1 MGQSL
6 SLYSSR
12 TCVPT
17 AQKSRSFTL
26 CNKETCLQKCQGN
39 LTIFCNLVFLI
50 FNLHFHFLKATEEE
64 SVEDEND
71 QEDDSRK
78 RAASS
83 EPEEN
88 DNGEPEAKKT
98 ATENNGVEADTAA
111 GRPKRATRKT

>member
-1 MGQSL
+1 MFQPPKKAGV
-6 SLYSSR
+6 SLYVTKKPAS
-12 TCVPT
+12 
-17 AQKSRSFTL
+17 KSAKVFWRL
-26 CNKETCLQKCQGN
+26 
-39 LTIFCNLVFLI
+39 FCNLVFLI

-98 ATENNGVEADTAA
+98 ATENNGVEADAAA